1 MICANCVMA
10 GEYNTK
16 GWYVLAK
23 TTHEYCGEECGC
35 QHKTGP
41 GLIKVSGSREPLMQ
55 TQSP

>member
-1 MICANCVMA
+1 MA
-10 GEYNTK
+10 GGYNTK

-23 TTHEYCGEECGC
+23 TTHEYCGEECGGG
-35 QHKTGP
+35 QQTGP